1 MADGEVVGTGLEVG
15 GEITVRVRL
24 MKNFELNW
32 AVTETED
39 AWFVNTNAPTCD
51 EAITLGYCEMQR
63 LIAQAYD
70 WDLSDASMYM
80 TLSGTLSANQACIEP
95 TAGGN
100 TFRIGTPKLLNKK
113 GLLFG
118 NVIE

>member
-1 MADGEVVGTGLEVG
+1 
-15 GEITVRVRL
+15 
-24 MKNFELNW
+24 
-32 AVTETED
+32 
-39 AWFVNTNAPTCD
+39 
-51 EAITLGYCEMQR
+51 
-63 LIAQAYD
+63 
-70 WDLSDASMYM
+70 M

-100 TFRIGTPKLLNKK
+100 TFRIGTPKLPNKK